1 MCQNQMSRIQIIQ
14 GGMGVAISD
23 WKLAQS
29 VSKEGQLGVISGTG
43 IHIIMIARLMD
54 GDIGGHVRR
63 PLSHF
68 HFNDTVQWILKEY

>member
-1 MCQNQMSRIQIIQ
+1 MSKIQIIQ

-54 GDIGGHVRR
+54 GDVGGHVRR
-63 PLSHF
+63 ALSHF
-68 HFNDTVQWILKEY
+68 PFHDPVQWILK